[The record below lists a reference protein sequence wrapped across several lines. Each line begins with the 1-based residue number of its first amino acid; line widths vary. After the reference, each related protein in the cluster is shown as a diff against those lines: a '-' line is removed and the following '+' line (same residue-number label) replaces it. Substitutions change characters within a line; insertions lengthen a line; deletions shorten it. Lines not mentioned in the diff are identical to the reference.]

1 MKRLSSVLALLCAAL
16 ILTSCHH
23 RLPSGGW
30 VTLFDGT
37 EATLNNWDRLG
48 GANWRIEDRA
58 VVADKSSTKGASF
71 LVSKNSYRDFELR
84 VEFWVNDAAN
94 SGIFMRCK
102 DPKAITDRTCYEAN
116 IFDQR
121 PDPSYG
127 TGAIVHRAV
136 VNPMPKAG
144 GRWNVYEI
152 TAQGPE
158 VTVALNGAV
167 TVHMRDSELPSGPI
181 ALQYGSGVVKFR
193 RVEIRP
199 L

>member
-1 MKRLSSVLALLCAAL
+1 MKRPLSVAALLFAAL

-37 EATLNNWDRLG
+37 EATLGNWDRLG

-71 LVSKNSYRDFELR
+71 LVSKNSYKDFELR

-152 TAQGPE
+152 SALGPE
-158 VTVALNGAV
+158 VTVTLNGAV

-181 ALQYGSGVVKFR
+181 ALQYGTGVVKFR